1 PARPLTEMTTARR
14 TPPTHR
20 GFTLIELLVV
30 IAIIAILIAL
40 LLPAVQQAREAARRT
55 RCRNNLKQIGL
66 ALHNYQSAYSLFP
79 NVNAANSPISGTT
92 FFAAILPML
101 EQSGIYTRYDFNQGN
116 TVPINRE
123 AVAQRIPTYLCPTAP
138 FRRDVPGCTGD
149 SGRAP
154 GMYAACVGS
163 RHYDMYWSFYGN
175 PRPDLNGAI
184 IYSDS
189 VAGTTTFR
197 DFTDGTSNTL
207 LVGETAYNLPDY
219 RFAASDT
226 LCANQSR
233 YSFTYWS
240 NPYPTSTGISTQYGF
255 NPKDKPGDGVFDSN
269 WVGTFRSEHIGIV
282 NFVLADGSV
291 RGISDN
297 ISAAVLDSLA
307 TRNGGEVTGE
317 F

>member
-1 PARPLTEMTTARR
+1 MFTARR
-14 TPPTHR
+14 RNHR
-20 GFTLIELLVV
+20 KLGFTLIELLVV

-55 RCRNNLKQIGL
+55 QCRNNLRQIGL
-66 ALHNYQSAYSLFP
+66 ALHNYQSAYGVFP

-92 FFAAILPML
+92 FFASILPMI
-101 EQSGIYTRYDFNQGN
+101 EQGGTYSRYDFNLGN
-116 TVPINRE
+116 AAPVNRE
-123 AVAQRIPTYLCPTAP
+123 AVAQRIPAYLCPIAP
-138 FRRDVPGCTGD
+138 LRRDVPGCTGD

-154 GMYAACVGS
+154 GMYAACVGNK
-163 RHYDMYWSFYGN
+163 HYDMYWSFYGY
-175 PRPDLNGAI
+175 PQPELTGAI
-184 IYSDS
+184 IYSDTRG
-189 VAGTTTFR
+189 GTTSFR

-207 LVGETAYNLPDY
+207 MVGETAYNLPDY
-219 RFAASDT
+219 KFAASDV

-255 NPKDKPGDGVFDSN
+255 NPKDQPGDGVFDPN
-269 WVGTFRSEHIGIV
+269 WVGTFRSDHIGIV

-297 ISAAVLDSLA
+297 ISAFVLDSIA

>member
-1 PARPLTEMTTARR
+1 MTAATR
-14 TPPTHR
+14 TGPGYR

-55 RCRNNLKQIGL
+55 QCKNNLKQIGL
-66 ALHNYQSAYSLFP
+66 ALHNYESTYSVFP
-79 NVNAANSPISGTT
+79 NVNSANNPISGTT
-92 FFAAILPML
+92 FFASILPMI
-101 EQSGIYTRYDFNQGN
+101 EQGNTYARYDFNLGN
-116 TVPINRE
+116 SAAVNRE
-123 AVAQRIPTYLCPTAP
+123 AVGQQIAAYLCPTAP
-138 FRRDVPGCTGD
+138 LRRPVPGCTGD

-163 RHYDMYWSFYGN
+163 VAYEMYWTAPN
-175 PRPDLNGAI
+175 RPNLNGAL
-184 IYSDS
+184 IYSDA
-189 VAGTTTFR
+189 VGGKTAIR

-207 LVGETAYNLPDY
+207 MIGETAYNLPSY
-219 RFAASDT
+219 KFAASDA
-226 LCANQSR
+226 LCPGQPR

-255 NPKDKPGDGVFDSN
+255 NLKDNGQPGNGFVNN
-269 WVGTFRSEHIGIV
+269 WVGTFRSEHTGMV
-282 NFVLADGSV
+282 NFALSDGSV

-297 ISAAVLDSLA
+297 ISSVVLTALA

>member
-1 PARPLTEMTTARR
+1 MGRITR
-14 TPPTHR
+14 R

-55 RCRNNLKQIGL
+55 QCRNNLKQIGL
-66 ALHNYQSAYSLFP
+66 ALHNYESAYGVFP
-79 NVNAANSPISGTT
+79 NVNAANNPISGTT
-92 FFAAILPML
+92 FFASILPMH
-101 EQSGIYTRYDFNQGN
+101 EQGGTYSRYDFNQGN
-116 TVPINRE
+116 AAPVNRE
-123 AVAQRIPTYLCPTAP
+123 AVAQQIATYLCPTAP
-138 FRRDVPGCTGD
+138 LRRPVPACTGD

-154 GMYAACVGS
+154 GMYAACVGTT
-163 RHYDMYWSFYGN
+163 HYDMYWSFMGH
-175 PRPDLNGAI
+175 PRPNLNGAI
-184 IYSDS
+184 IYSDA
-189 VAGTTTFR
+189 VGGKTAMP

-207 LVGETAYNLPDY
+207 MVGETAYNLPDY
-219 RFAASDT
+219 KFAASDT

-255 NPKDKPGDGVFDSN
+255 NPRDKAGDGVWDPN
-269 WVGTFRSEHIGIV
+269 WVGTFRSDHVALV
-282 NFVLADGSV
+282 NFVLSDGSV
-291 RGISDN
+291 RGISDI
-297 ISAAVLDSLA
+297 ISSTVLSSLA